1 MKILNKLKILIQ
13 LYYTS
18 MFTRDDK
25 LLIFGSWL
33 GEKYADNPRYLYE
46 YIVENRPDLK
56 AVWITKNQEV
66 FQKLHKRQYPVM
78 MAEKRETRKI
88 VKKAKY
94 IFTATGIFDIGS
106 ENASLVGGAY
116 SINLWHG
123 IPLKK
128 IMYDDEFSPLQKRN
142 IFSKLLDKF
151 PLRHY
156 FVISTSSAITQIYQS
171 AFQVNQSS
179 ILELGQPRNDYFFD
193 DSYPESSIMKIFNN
207 KKIIAYMPTH
217 RNEGSKQI
225 NLQELMDL
233 ERLNQWCEKT
243 NTIFVIKKHFY
254 HSKEE
259 NLIKSYSS
267 IIDVTNEK
275 LDAQELLK
283 YADIL
288 ITDYS
293 SCYID
298 YLLLNRPIL
307 FYNFDYDDYL
317 KKDRSLYFPYEDVTP
332 GAKCQSFNELF
343 ETLQYLYLGED
354 DYRQEREKMK
364 SFFYSERNQGP
375 VSKQILDY
383 ILNL

>member
-1 MKILNKLKILIQ
+1 MRILNKLKILVQ

-18 MFTRDDK
+18 MITRDDK

-142 IFSKLLDKF
+142 IFSKLLGC
-151 PLRHY
+151 
-156 FVISTSSAITQIYQS
+156 
-171 AFQVNQSS
+171 N
-179 ILELGQPRNDYFFD
+179 
-193 DSYPESSIMKIFNN
+193 
-207 KKIIAYMPTH
+207 
-217 RNEGSKQI
+217 
-225 NLQELMDL
+225 
-233 ERLNQWCEKT
+233 
-243 NTIFVIKKHFY
+243 
-254 HSKEE
+254 
-259 NLIKSYSS
+259 
-267 IIDVTNEK
+267 
-275 LDAQELLK
+275 
-283 YADIL
+283 
-288 ITDYS
+288 
-293 SCYID
+293 
-298 YLLLNRPIL
+298 
-307 FYNFDYDDYL
+307 
-317 KKDRSLYFPYEDVTP
+317 
-332 GAKCQSFNELF
+332 
-343 ETLQYLYLGED
+343 
-354 DYRQEREKMK
+354 
-364 SFFYSERNQGP
+364 
-375 VSKQILDY
+375 
-383 ILNL
+383 